1 MSQVKSLNVL
11 NLFPQ
16 LEIPRNKEAMLL
28 CPIKVFEA
36 AVTETTSKQGEKG
49 FKKERIKEDVH
60 ITPRGKDQ
68 AKGKP
73 ES

>member
-1 MSQVKSLNVL
+1 
-11 NLFPQ
+11 
-16 LEIPRNKEAMLL
+16 MLL